1 MHAVLL
7 MSAEGHRTELDEAY
21 TAISQMYLDADH
33 DVTDPV
39 LDLDDMDYGT
49 MTFSVL
55 ARDEDDD

>member
-21 TAISQMYLDADH
+21 AAISQMYLDADH